1 MLTLR
6 RMLLG
11 IFTIPLISF
20 IPKLE
25 ARELLPDGSTRPTI
39 AVVLAGGGAKG
50 AAHIGVLQ
58 ALEEMKIPVDIV
70 TGTSMGSYVGGLY
83 ALGMSAKEINDT
95 VNGIDWNIGYNDR
108 VDRSERRV
116 RDKEYDDRYQL
127 HTDLGLRWLE
137 VKVPKG
143 VVQGQN
149 MLHILRQSTGNLP
162 AFKSFDELPIHYRA
176 VATDIVNLKPV
187 VLKDGELVDAMMAS
201 MSVPGA
207 LPPYPYKGMLLVDG
221 GVTNNM
227 PVELARSMGA
237 DVIIAVDISTD
248 YKSIEQLNTFLSVGD
263 QLSNY
268 LVRRSTQDQARLLT
282 TNDVLLRPE
291 VGKMG
296 TTDFSEMPKAYKL
309 GYQSAVLQ
317 QSELVRYSVN
327 ESVYLDYQLNK
338 SAKRSQFR
346 SGSDFIIRD
355 VNINNHS
362 HYNQKLLEHRLGISP
377 GQQYDS
383 EDIETKIRDLYALD
397 RFEKVS
403 YDYQNNDDGS
413 TDLNVSVHEKEWG
426 PNYMDFRFFM
436 EDNFKNSSKYSIGFT
451 SNFTD
456 LSEDG
461 AELRTNFE
469 IGTDKL
475 LGLEL
480 YVPMSYNQNFFFIAS
495 ASYSDEKS
503 SLFIPA
509 DFNVSNPETKKTQ
522 LSDTENSLPVDYVKL
537 IGDVALGLQPTLW
550 QEFRVGLRYTDG
562 DTSLT
567 GLPVFGGT
575 DYTRQGAY
583 IRYRFDTL
591 DDFNFPTK
599 GYYID
604 LEYLLSQDNIVD
616 DGHSLDDTVSEISS
630 TLMMARSLGKHT
642 LAAKFD
648 YGIVDSENSFV
659 PIDPRELGGFLNLSG
674 IPRDSLSGRNKA
686 FSSLVYRYKWFDNDF
701 GLFRSPVYLG
711 ASLEYGGVW
720 ADTNN
725 KFDTSSMYMAGSVF
739 TGVDSPLGPIIL
751 AYGQTEEQYK
761 SLYLIVGSAF

>member
-1 MLTLR
+1 MHRL
-6 RMLLG
+6 LLG
-11 IFTIPLISF
+11 VLLLPFVAAIPEV
-20 IPKLE
+20 E
-25 ARELLPDGSTRPTI
+25 ARETLPDGSTRPTI

-83 ALGMSAKEINDT
+83 ALGMSAQEIEDT
-95 VNGIDWNIGYNDR
+95 VNSIDWNTGYNDR
-108 VDRSERRV
+108 VSRSERRV

-162 AFKSFDELPIHYRA
+162 AFESFDELPIPYRA
-176 VATDIVNLKPV
+176 VATDIVHLKPV

-207 LPPYPYKGMLLVDG
+207 LPPYNYNGMLLVDG
-221 GVTNNM
+221 GVTDNM

-237 DVIIAVDISTD
+237 DIVIAVDISTD
-248 YKSIEQLNTFLSVGD
+248 YKTAEQLSTFLSVGD

-268 LVRRSTQDQARLLT
+268 LVRRSTQEQSALLKNT
-282 TNDVLLRPE
+282 DVLLHPA
-291 VGKMG
+291 VGKMS
-296 TTDFSEMPKAYKL
+296 TTDFAKMPEAYDL

-317 QSELVRYSVN
+317 QDELHRYSVS
-327 ESVYLDYQLNK
+327 EATYLNYQKRKKARRSEFK
-338 SAKRSQFR
+338 SGADLTINQ
-346 SGSDFIIRD
+346 IT
-355 VNINNHS
+355 INNNS
-362 HYNQKLLEHRLGISP
+362 HYNEKLLQHRLDIHT
-377 GQQYDS
+377 GQKYTS
-383 EDIETKIRDLYALD
+383 EEIEQRVRDLYALD
-397 RFEKVS
+397 RFERVS
-403 YDYQNNDDGS
+403 YEYQNNDDG
-413 TDLNVSVHEKEWG
+413 TANLTVDVDEKEWG
-426 PNYMDFRFFM
+426 PNYLDFRFFM
-436 EDNFKNSSKYSIGFT
+436 EDNFRNSSKYSIGFT

-456 LSEDG
+456 LSDNG

-469 IGTDKL
+469 IGSDKL
-475 LGLEL
+475 LGVEL
-480 YVPMSYNQNFFFIAS
+480 YIPMTYDQTLFFVAS
-495 ASYSDEKS
+495 GTYSDEKS
-503 SLFIPA
+503 NLFISESLER
-509 DFNVSNPETKKTQ
+509 DIDGNINTQ
-522 LSDTENSLPVDYVKL
+522 LSDTENSLPVDYVKW
-537 IGDVALGLQPTLW
+537 IGDIAFGLQPALW

-562 DTSLT
+562 KTSLT
-567 GLPVFGGT
+567 GLPSFGET

-583 IRYRFDTL
+583 LSYRFDTL
-591 DDFNFPTK
+591 DDISFPTK
-599 GYYID
+599 GFFVD
-604 LEYLLSQDNIVD
+604 FEYLLSKDTTTD
-616 DGHSLDDTVSEISS
+616 DSGSAQDDTVSEVTSRV
-630 TLMMARSLGKHT
+630 MAAQSIGKHS
-642 LAAKFD
+642 LVGQID

-659 PIDPRELGGFLNLSG
+659 PIDPKELGGFLNLSG

-701 GLFRSPVYLG
+701 GLFKSPVYLG

-720 ADTNN
+720 SGTN
-725 KFDTSSMYMAGSVF
+725 KKWDKDSMYLAGSMF

-761 SLYLIVGSAF
+761 SLYLIVGSTF